1 MRECLS
7 ATKPVRRAT
16 STLATES
23 MDHAVNEFGQ
33 PIGFPLPD
41 WRPPPHPPR
50 EPMVGRY
57 CRLEPLQPESTRL
70 PCTRHMPVTTR
81 AGPTCPVARSPRSK
95 ATETGQIPFLRPMTP
110 CSSRSSTRP
119 SRSEWRVTCASCR
132 RPVRS
137 RSVMSISRRRK
148 AVSGCH
154 RGHVSDDGIGVPTG
168 IPPLRVEMRRPERSF
183 ACGGA
188 ATRIL
193 LRGYDS
199 PGDGLQGSQ
208 PRYGVVFNHRHRMAG
223 SSWSVRGVAR
233 SGQLRFGRPATQS
246 VVRPDLRPESHA

>member
-1 MRECLS
+1 MRECPRQSLS
-7 ATKPVRRAT
+7 AALA

-57 CRLEPLQPESTRL
+57 CRLEPLQPAIHAAALYEAYAGNDSGWTYLSCGPFRSFESYRDWTDSVL
-70 PCTRHMPVTTR
+70 AADDPLFFAILHQGQ
-81 AGPTCPVARSPRSK
+81 AGRRGQLHADHAVGRFDRGRSC
-95 ATETGQIPFLRPMTP
+95 QFLAGA
-110 CSSRSSTRP
+110 
-119 SRSEWRVTCASCR
+119 E
-132 RPVRS
+132 
-137 RSVMSISRRRK
+137 

-154 RGHVSDDGIGVPTG
+154 RGHVSDDGNGVPTG
-168 IPPLRVEMRRPERSF
+168 LPPLRVEMRRPERSF
-183 ACGGA
+183 ACGGP

-208 PRYGVVFNHRHRMAG
+208 PRYGVVFDHRHRMAC

-246 VVRPDLRPESHA
+246 VV